1 MDKTRN
7 YIQQAIAATFPELTQ
22 MLLEARQ
29 AKGKA
34 IWGSA
39 SWQHLE
45 RLERALMAVGLC
57 RQMPS
62 SPNRSPG
69 IKVYEL

>member
-1 MDKTRN
+1 MDKTRV

-34 IWGSA
+34 VWGSD
-39 SWQHLE
+39 SWQHIE
-45 RLERALMAVGLC
+45 RLERALTAIGIC
-57 RQMPS
+57 RQM
-62 SPNRSPG
+62 RF
-69 IKVYEL
+69 